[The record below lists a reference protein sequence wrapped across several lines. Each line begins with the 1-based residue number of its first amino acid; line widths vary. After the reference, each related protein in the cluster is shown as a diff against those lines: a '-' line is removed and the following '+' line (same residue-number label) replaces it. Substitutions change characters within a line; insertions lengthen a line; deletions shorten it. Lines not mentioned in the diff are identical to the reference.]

1 MIDIELLKY
10 PIGRF
15 QIPNQFTESDLAEAI
30 EEIKS
35 LPKFLEST
43 VKSMSEEQ
51 LDTPY
56 RPGGWTV
63 RQVVHHCADS
73 HINAYTRFKLA
84 LTEENPTI
92 KPYNE
97 AAWAELADNK
107 LPIEISIG
115 ILKNIH
121 FKWGVILDHM
131 SSADFS
137 KTYFHPESQHSAPM
151 SEIALMYSWH
161 GRHHLAHIQAL
172 MIRENW

>member
-15 QIPNQFTESDLAEAI
+15 QIPSQITEPDLAEAI
-30 EEIKS
+30 EDIKS
-35 LPKFLEST
+35 FPKFLEST
-43 VKSMSEEQ
+43 VKNMSEEQ

-63 RQVVHHCADS
+63 RQVIHHCADS
-73 HINAYTRFKLA
+73 HINAYSRFKLA
-84 LTEENPTI
+84 LTEINPTI

-107 LPIEISIG
+107 LPIDISIG

-131 SSADFS
+131 SPADFS
-137 KTYFHPESQHSAPM
+137 KTYYHPESQHSAPL
-151 SEIALMYSWH
+151 SEITLMYGWH
-161 GRHHLAHIQAL
+161 GKHHLAHIQAL